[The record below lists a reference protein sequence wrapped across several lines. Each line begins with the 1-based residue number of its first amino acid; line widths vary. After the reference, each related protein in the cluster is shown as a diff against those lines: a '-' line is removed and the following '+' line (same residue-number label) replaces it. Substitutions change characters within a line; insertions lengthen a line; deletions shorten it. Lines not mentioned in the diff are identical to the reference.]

1 MIPDLGF
8 SAYCCSPTRDSLCS
22 EITLTNCTFFLISA
36 HLTPFFKWYYP
47 WYYIYNCGALK
58 EVYMVT
64 KKNFLFSCNLMG
76 QMGRKGR
83 RDHTYFMM
91 WNSFWIY
98 SLFSTVKP
106 YARIKMFVGFILNTF
121 SNSANWKY
129 FWRDCTSTRL
139 TLIENFVTS
148 NCIWNRKY
156 QHTSQVYASKA
167 FDKQRHP
174 PSRYYHV
181 KKLYWL
187 TDLIAAVFPLH
198 SQSRLVGEFRSDRH
212 VII

>member
-1 MIPDLGF
+1 
-8 SAYCCSPTRDSLCS
+8 
-22 EITLTNCTFFLISA
+22 
-36 HLTPFFKWYYP
+36 
-47 WYYIYNCGALK
+47 
-58 EVYMVT
+58 
-64 KKNFLFSCNLMG
+64 
-76 QMGRKGR
+76 
-83 RDHTYFMM
+83 M

-121 SNSANWKY
+121 LNSADWKY

-187 TDLIAAVFPLH
+187 TDLIAAVFPLLLSVSTRRRISKRPPCH
-198 SQSRLVGEFRSDRH
+198 HLDAKGGRGVGMHIVDP
-212 VII
+212 

>member
-1 MIPDLGF
+1 MSVIPDLGF

-22 EITLTNCTFFLISA
+22 EITLTNCNFFSNFSA
-36 HLTPFFKWYYP
+36 PHSIFQMILPMILHIQLRRPKRSLY
-47 WYYIYNCGALK
+47 GD
-58 EVYMVT
+58 E
-64 KKNFLFSCNLMG
+64 KNFLFSCNLMG

-121 SNSANWKY
+121 LNSADWKY

-156 QHTSQVYASKA
+156 QHTSQV
-167 FDKQRHP
+167 
-174 PSRYYHV
+174 
-181 KKLYWL
+181 
-187 TDLIAAVFPLH
+187 
-198 SQSRLVGEFRSDRH
+198 
-212 VII
+212 